1 MTGLK
6 RRMRSHF
13 WFPRMDAKI
22 EEFVAS
28 CQHCTMYTS
37 KRTRELLQPHS
48 VSNEAWE
55 DVSVDLFGPMPDR
68 KHVLTVIDKSSRYP
82 AAKVI
87 PSTSAMAVT
96 GALAN
101 IQRLYGYPKK
111 HQTDNGPPFTSTN
124 FANFCTDNRIEHVR
138 THPYHPSG
146 NPVENFMRPL
156 GKCMKAAHRERRD
169 KEEDLNQ
176 MLGSY
181 RATPH
186 PSTGIA
192 PGNIIFR
199 SGYQKDFS
207 PYEG

>member
-96 GALAN
+96 GALSQIYSDYMDILRSIKPTMAHH
-101 IQRLYGYPKK
+101 LHP
-111 HQTDNGPPFTSTN
+111 QTSLTS
-124 FANFCTDNRIEHVR
+124 VR
-138 THPYHPSG
+138 TTESSMSEHIHTIPA
-146 NPVENFMRPL
+146 EI
-156 GKCMKAAHRERRD
+156 
-169 KEEDLNQ
+169 Q
-176 MLGSY
+176 
-181 RATPH
+181 
-186 PSTGIA
+186 
-192 PGNIIFR
+192 
-199 SGYQKDFS
+199 
-207 PYEG
+207 

>member
-37 KRTRELLQPHS
+37 KRTREPLQPHS

-68 KHVLTVIDKSSRYP
+68 KHVLAVIDKSSRYP

-87 PSTSAMAVT
+87 PSTSATAVT
-96 GALAN
+96 GALSQ
-101 IQRLYGYPKK
+101 IYSDYGYPMR
-111 HQTDNGPPFTSTN
+111 HQTDNGPPFSSTS
-124 FANFCTDNRIEHVR
+124 FAQFSAENGIEHIK
-138 THPYHPSG
+138 THPYHPSR

-156 GKCMKAAHRERRD
+156 GKCMKASHRERRD
-169 KEEDLNQ
+169 KDEALNQ
-176 MLGSY
+176 MLRSY
-181 RATPH
+181 KATPRRH
-186 PSTGIA
+186 HVSLGL
-192 PGNIIFR
+192 
-199 SGYQKDFS
+199 S
-207 PYEG
+207 EGLPPHEGRG